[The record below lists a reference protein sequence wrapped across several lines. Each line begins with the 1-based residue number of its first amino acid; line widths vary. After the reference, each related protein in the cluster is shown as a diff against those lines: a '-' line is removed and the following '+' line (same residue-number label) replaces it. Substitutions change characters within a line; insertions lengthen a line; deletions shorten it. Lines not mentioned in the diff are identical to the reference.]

1 MGALEHITFVLV
13 RPQQSGNIGLAAR
26 AMANHGIGRLCLVA
40 PTGFDP
46 ERARWMAPKSHH
58 VINSAR
64 ICATIDEAVA
74 DCMRVVATTAR
85 ARNREWLTH
94 TPEGFGQM
102 VASKPVPT
110 AVLFG
115 PEDSGLSN
123 DDLRCVESLLHFP
136 TTDVRS
142 LNLGQAVTSTA
153 VALAMGARGASVP
166 EPLPAQATA
175 GRRNDVIERCI
186 GALTDV
192 GYLDGRSSL
201 VVSNTLARIAAR
213 ASLTDDEINNLLG
226 MVKHLR
232 WWIRSRD
239 DADVRPR

>member
-1 MGALEHITFVLV
+1 MSGLQHITFVLV

-58 VINSAR
+58 VIDSAR
-64 ICATIDEAVA
+64 ICATIEEAVA
-74 DCMRVVATTAR
+74 DSTRVVATTAR
-85 ARNREWLTH
+85 ARNREWPTH

-102 VASKPVPT
+102 VAAKPVST

-123 DDLRCVESLLHFP
+123 DDLRVVESLLHFP

-153 VALAMGARGASVP
+153 VALAMGARGSDALDP
-166 EPLPAQATA
+166 PPMQATT
-175 GRRNDVIERCI
+175 GRRMDVIERCV

-192 GYLDGRSSL
+192 GYLEGRSSL

-213 ASLTDDEINNLLG
+213 AHLTDEEVNNLLG

-232 WWIRSRD
+232 WWIGSRGEPGN
-239 DADVRPR
+239 RPG